1 METAVAENYDTNPA
15 FAQGG
20 NLDIPA
26 FGGPMGIRWDEG
38 ARVTPW
44 GGLAYFATFLR
55 TTGLFDRLVEDAPF
69 AYASPNAPDV
79 RNVVGTAV
87 LAILAGFT
95 RYCHIE
101 RLRRDAACA
110 ALLGLTKIVSD
121 ESLRRGLK
129 KCDEATLDSW
139 LARHERE
146 SCEPLLQYDYVMD
159 VDNSVKCIFGHQE
172 GAELGYN
179 PQKPG
184 RPSHNYHTA
193 FIGTLRI
200 VLTVDVKPGRMHS
213 GKVGMEGVF
222 AMLDSLPR
230 ELWPRLLRGDV
241 GYGGEGVMANAEA
254 RALAYL
260 FKVRR
265 SRNVCALFKRLED
278 SPGWKDCGCGWE
290 AMDTVIRLD
299 GWSKSR
305 RCLLVRRPAK
315 EKPEAKP
322 ARRPRGRPRK
332 NAAVPV
338 QQEFE
343 FVECAKGRAWDC
355 YALVTNDSGLDPVAL
370 TQLYRDR
377 GDCENNFDEYKNQWG
392 WCGFV
397 TQKIK
402 PTRAMARLIAI
413 VANWWNVFCRLAE
426 GGRHME
432 AVTSRPMLMGIVGR
446 IVESGRK
453 RYMHLT
459 STHAEASGIR
469 ESLERIGAF
478 LGAISATAP
487 LLGFNR
493 TWTLVLRVAFRKWLG
508 GRPLDP
514 LFDGDQMLL
523 RLSG

>member
-1 METAVAENYDTNPA
+1 
-15 FAQGG
+15 
-20 NLDIPA
+20 
-26 FGGPMGIRWDEG
+26 
-38 ARVTPW
+38 
-44 GGLAYFATFLR
+44 
-55 TTGLFDRLVEDAPF
+55 
-69 AYASPNAPDV
+69 
-79 RNVVGTAV
+79 
-87 LAILAGFT
+87 
-95 RYCHIE
+95 
-101 RLRRDAACA
+101 
-110 ALLGLTKIVSD
+110 
-121 ESLRRGLK
+121 
-129 KCDEATLDSW
+129 
-139 LARHERE
+139 
-146 SCEPLLQYDYVMD
+146 
-159 VDNSVKCIFGHQE
+159 
-172 GAELGYN
+172 
-179 PQKPG
+179 
-184 RPSHNYHTA
+184 
-193 FIGTLRI
+193 
-200 VLTVDVKPGRMHS
+200 
-213 GKVGMEGVF
+213 
-222 AMLDSLPR
+222 
-230 ELWPRLLRGDV
+230 WPRLLRGDV

-278 SPGWKDCGCGWE
+278 SPGWKGCGCGWE

-332 NAAVPV
+332 NAVVPV

-432 AVTSRPMLMGIVGR
+432 AVTSRPMLMGVVGR

-453 RYMHLT
+453 RYMHLCT
-459 STHAEASGIR
+459 SPRRTPMRPKSANLWRGSGR
-469 ESLERIGAF
+469 SSGQF
-478 LGAISATAP
+478 P
-487 LLGFNR
+487 
-493 TWTLVLRVAFRKWLG
+493 
-508 GRPLDP
+508 
-514 LFDGDQMLL
+514 QLL
-523 RLSG
+523 RSWDSTGPGR